1 MTLAVVLLNWNGEKW
16 LRKFLPN
23 TLACSVE
30 AEVFVIDNGST
41 DNSIDYIR
49 HHSFSMPLLVKE
61 EIDMYP

>member
-30 AEVFVIDNGST
+30 AEVCVIDNGST
-41 DNSIDYIR
+41 DNSIDYVR
-49 HHSFSMPLLVKE
+49 QFQKSPS
-61 EIDMYP
+61 